1 MTKHKN
7 LISKTNKIDDLI
19 NKNDQIIKNDH
30 TQQGEDLNTSH
41 AD

>member
-1 MTKHKN
+1 MTKYKN
-7 LISKTNKIDDLI
+7 QISKPNKMDDLI

-30 TQQGEDLNTSH
+30 TQQGEDLNASH